1 MSTVAS
7 LLDEKGRGIFSID
20 ADASV
25 FDAVAMMAEKNIGAL
40 AVSSADSPLAG
51 ILSERDYTRKI
62 ILLGRASKSTKVG
75 EIMTP
80 DVIYAREDTPI
91 EKCMALMTEK
101 KIRHLPIVSESNE
114 PRAMIT
120 LGDIMKTIIHEQE
133 LTIEE
138 LESFMFV
145 EEGGEG

>member
-1 MSTVAS
+1 MSTVAE
-7 LLDEKGRGIFSID
+7 LLDDKGRGIFSID
-20 ADASV
+20 ADATV
-25 FDAVAMMAEKNIGAL
+25 YDAVALMAEKNVGAL
-40 AVSSADSPLAG
+40 AVSDAGSELAG

-62 ILLGRASKSTKVG
+62 ILMGRASKSTKVRD
-75 EIMTP
+75 IMTP
-80 DVIYAREDTPI
+80 DVVFAREDTPLD
-91 EKCMALMTEK
+91 KCMALMTEK
-101 KIRHLPIVSESNE
+101 KIRHLPIVAEGNVPSG
-114 PRAMIT
+114 MIT